1 MNHQTLSHVT
11 LQTLANCRTAANQAV
26 AAYRWGSHRLVG
38 AVNRTLEHSVYPRTA
53 RLAPLATRRLDG
65 VRGNVSDVVV
75 KGIDQFAERTGQAI
89 ELGSSAAATQVH
101 NVARLAA
108 KVENDIVASGLQAAA
123 RLTLPGAK
131 VALVVSGKVADGATA
146 LANAAG
152 ARPVRKAT
160 KAAKAARKSA
170 GATVGQ
176 TAGKTA
182 GQTASKTVRQNATKV
197 QRQVAPV
204 ARRAR
209 SAVAVASQR
218 VARAAKKA
226 VAPAAK
232 AAPVQ
237 RAGRAV
243 KKAASA
249 TA

>member
-1 MNHQTLSHVT
+1 MNNQTLSHVT
-11 LQTLANCRTAANQAV
+11 LQTLTNCRTAANQAV
-26 AAYRWGSHRLVG
+26 AAYRLGSHRLVG
-38 AVNRTLEHSVYPRTA
+38 ALNRTLEHSVYPRTA
-53 RLAPLATRRLDG
+53 RLAPQATRRLDG

-75 KGIDQFAERTGQAI
+75 KGIDQFAERTGQVI

-108 KVENDIVASGLQAAA
+108 GVDNDIVASGLQAAA

-152 ARPVRKAT
+152 ARPVRKA
-160 KAAKAARKSA
+160 AKAARKTASS
-170 GATVGQ
+170 TV
-176 TAGKTA
+176 
-182 GQTASKTVRQNATKV
+182 SKTVRQTATKV
-197 QRQVAPV
+197 QRQAAPA
-204 ARRAR
+204 ARRAG

-249 TA
+249 ST

>member
-1 MNHQTLSHVT
+1 MNQQTLSHVT
-11 LQTLANCRTAANQAV
+11 LQTLTNCRTAANQAV
-26 AAYRWGSHRLVG
+26 AAYRLGSHRLVG
-38 AVNRTLEHSVYPRTA
+38 ALNRTLEHSVYPRTA
-53 RLAPLATRRLDG
+53 RLAPQATRRLDG

-108 KVENDIVASGLQAAA
+108 EVENDIVASGLQAAA

-176 TAGKTA
+176 TAGS
-182 GQTASKTVRQNATKV
+182 TASKTVRQTATKV
-197 QRQVAPV
+197 QRQAAPV